1 MVSVVSDPRQFFLLD
16 HINRGH
22 YMAVWR
28 FKISLQVLKS
38 ILPVN
43 AVNW

>member
-1 MVSVVSDPRQFFLLD
+1 MVCVVSDPRQFFLLD

-28 FKISLQVLKS
+28 FKISLQVFKS
-38 ILPVN
+38 ILRVSAAN
-43 AVNW
+43 G